1 MKKDGEKEGKE
12 METKYIR
19 KKGPEGG
26 DRKSS
31 NSNDNNSNNKNHKN
45 IIYTKQGVPHASL
58 QLH

>member
-26 DRKSS
+26 AK
-31 NSNDNNSNNKNHKN
+31 
-45 IIYTKQGVPHASL
+45 V
-58 QLH
+58 